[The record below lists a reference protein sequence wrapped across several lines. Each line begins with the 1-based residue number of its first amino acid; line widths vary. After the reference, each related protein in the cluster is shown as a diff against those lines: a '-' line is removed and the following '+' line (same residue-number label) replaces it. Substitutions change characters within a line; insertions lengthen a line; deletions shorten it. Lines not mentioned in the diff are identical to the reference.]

1 MRQVSSH
8 KNTFQLSFAQPKPNE
23 EEEEKK
29 IFLSANENSK

>member
-1 MRQVSSH
+1 MRQVSS
-8 KNTFQLSFAQPKPNE
+8 QLSFAQPKPNE